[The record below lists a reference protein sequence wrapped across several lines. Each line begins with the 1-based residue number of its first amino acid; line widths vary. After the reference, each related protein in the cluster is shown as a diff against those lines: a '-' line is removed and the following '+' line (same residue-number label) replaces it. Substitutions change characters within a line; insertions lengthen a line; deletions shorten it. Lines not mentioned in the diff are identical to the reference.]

1 MKPEVKFD
9 IKQEDPVTKS
19 EEEEIKSETKPDEP
33 KPESIVKAE
42 TEMKK
47 EMITDGKSQL
57 EEKIITKG
65 ETEIKKEISTERDSK
80 LEEELEVAKPE
91 TEVEKETK
99 IKDTK
104 SESEKDKT
112 TSEAAAASSF
122 KEAEDD
128 LIEVEDNDDYLM
140 YLEDILKT
148 IHKAY
153 FDLYDQVRIS

>member
-1 MKPEVKFD
+1 
-9 IKQEDPVTKS
+9 
-19 EEEEIKSETKPDEP
+19 
-33 KPESIVKAE
+33 
-42 TEMKK
+42 
-47 EMITDGKSQL
+47 MITERDSKL
-57 EEKIITKG
+57 EEKIIPKG

-80 LEEELEVAKPE
+80 LEEETAAKPE

-99 IKDTK
+99 IKDTN